1 MAFTPL
7 YKRLKNQGTTV
18 YAFPGAAEDFNQQLR
33 NDNFK
38 KRFSKF
44 VLLNLPKSDNWDFES
59 EFYTESSE
67 DFNSDFGESVI
78 GSLRNYVANQETT
91 IKNTRTNANEFF
103 YDNSVLTTPTEK
115 IMFKWLKKAGLI
127 QFEAATP
134 NVDYFEDADG
144 FEPNANDPEF
154 LPERLWK
161 ERSTTQTSV
170 GNVALGGTSGINLTF
185 TYGGVINYLV
195 GDKVTITSGELT
207 YLDTS
212 SASVTISSG
221 YELEVIEID
230 GNDVT
235 FDLVVNNVSNF
246 DNLSTKLVY
255 HRLVKYIGEIS
266 SDSNIS
272 LQSQFYQQ
280 IYANM
285 IDNQGQTPD
294 ILFRTTFD
302 DNYAPDLRYPLL
314 PSQFQAE
321 IIGAEDFSSPIV
333 SRPQDY
339 PLDFYAIY
347 DNDDNLNQF
356 NYINKP
362 GDVLRRS
369 GEYFG
374 TTGDINNI
382 EFTPDTIDGI
392 TIDFNTDHYVRMN
405 IPGNE
410 VRNFDEFNSLYINN
424 NPPKDFDFNAVLW
437 YYDVE
442 DIDGNTSTNLYGIS
456 FLDNPEID
464 PNLQGKRFPIFK
476 KYVNNGSQD
485 GTSYALA
492 LNLDTMLS
500 SDNPV
505 VNYNPNNIGNLFG
518 MNLFNEAMRALAQ
531 TSDSFSNALAKYT
544 SLKSDVDNLKQLIY
558 TQTDITTLRNQI
570 ANLNNLLRLYST
582 NQIVSTD
589 TIEVETDFS
598 VSPPE
603 IRLNSIESRY
613 NKIENILTS
622 DLYTQNG
629 VSNLRISVPNG
640 KDFLINIE
648 NNDLDNLN
656 LTDNLNIILDRDL
669 DFKQTVDIIIDA
681 DMEAT
686 ENKLLDIKIS
696 FTGSNN
702 ISQITNLVENENLP
716 IYFNSILNE
725 ENNASKRKQI
735 YNNIHSI
742 ELTPDQTLIF
752 EVDITRGLERG
763 DCVLLNNVVMED
775 GIVLDAQVIIDEVLD
790 STHFSVLY
798 IDYPLLDEYITEQIT
813 DNNLNIG
820 DNLDYNS
827 IGYVNFNKGKKI
839 SITRIDDTLNSSIME
854 RYKIIETTL

>member
-7 YKRLKNQGTTV
+7 YKRLKTQGTTV

-44 VLLNLPKSDNWDFES
+44 VLLNLPKSDKWDFEA

-67 DFNSDFGESVI
+67 DFNSDFSESVI

-115 IMFKWLKKAGLI
+115 ILFKWLKKAKLI
-127 QFEAATP
+127 EFEPATP
-134 NVDYFEDADG
+134 NVDYFTDSNG
-144 FEPNANDPEF
+144 FEPNSNDPDF

-161 ERSTTQTSV
+161 ERSTNDMIVSDIT
-170 GNVALGGTSGINLTF
+170 LGGTSGTNLTF
-185 TYGGVINYLV
+185 LYGGVINYKV
-195 GDKVTITSGELT
+195 NDKVTLSSGEVSI
-207 YLDTS
+207 LDTQNNPL
-212 SASVTISSG
+212 ILSSG
-221 YELEVIEID
+221 FELTIIEID
-230 GNDVT
+230 GGLVT
-235 FDLVVNNVSNF
+235 FDLELNTVSDFNNV
-246 DNLSTKLVY
+246 STKLVY
-255 HRLVKYIGEIS
+255 NRLIKYIGEIS

-314 PSQFQAE
+314 PTQFQAE

-356 NYINKP
+356 NYINKT

-382 EFTPDTIDGI
+382 DFTPSTIDGI

-410 VRNFDEFNSLYINN
+410 LRNFDEFNSLYVNN
-424 NPPKDFDFNAVLW
+424 VPPKDFEFNAVLW

-442 DIDGNTSTNLYGIS
+442 DVDGNTSTNLYGIS

-464 PNLQGKRFPIFK
+464 PNFQGERFPVFR

-485 GTSYALA
+485 GTSFALA

-518 MNLFNEAMRALAQ
+518 MNLYNEAMRSLAQ
-531 TSDSFSNALAKYT
+531 TTDSFTQALSKFS
-544 SLKSDVDNLKQLIY
+544 SLQTDVSNLKQLIY
-558 TQTDITTLRNQI
+558 TQTDIISIRNQI
-570 ANLNNLLRLYST
+570 SDLNNLLRLYST

-589 TIEVETDFS
+589 TIEVENDFS

-603 IRLNSIESRY
+603 IKLNSIEGRY
-613 NKIENILTS
+613 NVIENILTS

-629 VSNLRISVPNG
+629 VSNTRVRVPNG

-648 NNDLDNLN
+648 NNDISSLILN
-656 LTDNLNIILDRDL
+656 NNLNIILDRDL
-669 DFKQTVDIIIDA
+669 DFKQTVDIIIDS
-681 DMEAT
+681 DREAT
-686 ENKLLDIKIS
+686 ENKLLDVKIA
-696 FTGSNN
+696 FTDSNN
-702 ISQITNLVENENLP
+702 ISQITNLVENNNMP
-716 IYFNSILNE
+716 IYFNSILNQ
-725 ENNASKRKQI
+725 ENNSIKMKQI
-735 YNNIHSI
+735 YNNVSSI
-742 ELTPDQTLIF
+742 ELTPNQTLIF
-752 EVDITRGLERG
+752 GVDTTRGLKRG
-763 DCVLLNNVVMED
+763 DCILLNNIVMQD
-775 GIVLDAQVIIDEVLD
+775 DVVLDTQVIIDEVI
-790 STHFSVLY
+790 SHNEFSILY
-798 IDYPLLDEYITEQIT
+798 VDYSILDEYITDEIS
-813 DNNLNIG
+813 NGNLNIG
-820 DNLDYNS
+820 DYLGYNS
-827 IGYVNFNKGKKI
+827 VGYISFNKGKKI
-839 SITRIDDTLNSSIME
+839 SITRIDDTLTSTIEE
-854 RYKIIETTL
+854 RYKIIEILL